1 MQWLC
6 WKISGP
12 YLDIIRPA
20 VLLPLVFDSAL
31 DQLQCFLP
39 CRPRAFELPCCVM
52 STVIQCG
59 SKALGQGVAAGPSL
73 RAELGLCTV
82 FGIWGRMNTWGWGE
96 RKEIRAGIERDVE
109 NRESQLRHA
118 GIYPSRLQLTHQK
131 QGERRQCDNTQTHH
145 HTTYKA
151 KDREQTFSRLF
162 FVTLPDSKIT
172 KFKRP
177 WWL

>member
-39 CRPRAFELPCCVM
+39 CRPWAFELPCCVM

-73 RAELGLCTV
+73 RAELCLCTV

-96 RKEIRAGIERDVE
+96 RKEIRAGIERE
-109 NRESQLRHA
+109 R
-118 GIYPSRLQLTHQK
+118 
-131 QGERRQCDNTQTHH
+131 ERRWKQRKSVKACRNLSVTITINPSEIRRKKTVWQHTNTPPHNIQSQRQRANFFQTIFCN
-145 HTTYKA
+145 TA
-151 KDREQTFSRLF
+151 RQ
-162 FVTLPDSKIT
+162 
-172 KFKRP
+172 
-177 WWL
+177 